1 MILTPQEYS
10 ATPAATLLSEVARG
24 RVPFDH
30 VLIKDLIGR
39 PEETV
44 LAIAQ
49 VSPEGWIFDITDE
62 LLDLC
67 RHLRDAR
74 VLPFLMKVLDDSADE
89 ALFEAFASLGA
100 AAVDPLLAAYPESSD
115 EIKDEILFA
124 LAALGTK
131 DERIEALLKSAPD
144 GDIPLGLYNE
154 GHTPKEFD
162 VFADSE
168 AEGLPVAEALSVEE
182 RLELLGSPL
191 ERYRGFAA
199 ASLYRE
205 ELNAGQQDRLF
216 ATARQDASIAVR
228 AHCWEALEGT
238 DRTDILAE
246 MMDRLADEKR
256 PDQERTS
263 ILVALASKS
272 DEEAVHDAM
281 LAFYGQPGNRA
292 KALEAMWRSL
302 DPEFTENFRQHLDDT
317 DVELRRLALRGV
329 GALRVT
335 AELGRIRK
343 AIQDEDV
350 REDAIFAYALAS
362 PGKSSV
368 AFLRSLQKKVEK
380 EAGGLSHDE
389 EEVLCLALDERLRSE
404 GKEPVFMEEHLRDH
418 HHHHEEE

>member
-1 MILTPQEYS
+1 LILTPAEYPT
-10 ATPAATLLSEVARG
+10 TPVSTLLAEVARG

-30 VLIKDLIGR
+30 VLIRDLIGR
-39 PEETV
+39 PQETAQ
-44 LAIAQ
+44 AIAS

-67 RHLRDAR
+67 RHLRDAQ

-89 ALFEAFASLGA
+89 SLFEAFAALGA
-100 AAVDPLLAAYPESSD
+100 AAIDPLLAAYPEAND

-131 DERIEALLKSAPD
+131 DDRIEALLKSAPD
-144 GDIPLGLYNE
+144 GDIPLGLYQE

-168 AEGLPVAEALSVEE
+168 PEGLPVAEALNLEE
-182 RLELLGSPL
+182 RLELLDSPE
-191 ERYRGFAA
+191 ERLRVFAA

-205 ELNAGQQDRLF
+205 EMSAGQQDRLF
-216 ATARQDASIAVR
+216 AAARQDVSVTVR

-238 DRTDILAE
+238 ERADIIAE
-246 MMDRLADEKR
+246 MMERLADSRR
-256 PDQERTS
+256 PDEERTG
-263 ILVALASKS
+263 ILVALATKS
-272 DEEAVHDAM
+272 DEEPVHDAII
-281 LAFYGQPGNRA
+281 AFYEQPSTRV

-302 DPEFTENFRQHLDDT
+302 DTEFTDYFRLHLEDAHIET
-317 DVELRRLALRGV
+317 RRIALRGV
-329 GALRVT
+329 GALRVA

-343 AIQDEDV
+343 AIHDDDV
-350 REDAIFAYALAS
+350 REDAIFAYALAA
-362 PGKSSV
+362 PGKSSI

-380 EAGGLSHDE
+380 EAGGLSHED

-404 GKEPVFMEEHLRDH
+404 GKEPVFMEEHMRDH
-418 HHHHEEE
+418 HHDHGA